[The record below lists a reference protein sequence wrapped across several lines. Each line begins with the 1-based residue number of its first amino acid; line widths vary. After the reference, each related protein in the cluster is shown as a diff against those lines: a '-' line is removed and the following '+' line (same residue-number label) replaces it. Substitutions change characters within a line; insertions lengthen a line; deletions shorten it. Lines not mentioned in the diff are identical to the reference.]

1 MKKRSDGL
9 VKMSNHSWT
18 YSRQRCRQMS
28 SITYSDRGDAKA
40 KVIGDLDILV
50 VTENGELNGSLFESG
65 VNLPRSVDWQR
76 SGPKVAQGDLWL
88 GDDAIHVDVWSC
100 KPNERGAYLCFA
112 TGPVELNL
120 LQRQRA
126 IRMGYA
132 LSQIGLLDRE
142 TKWQLDNGTEE
153 DIYRWIDMDFLTP
166 EQREK
171 FTKPK
176 QATPK
181 PYPQMTRRPIVSETT
196 TPATR
201 PTRKPAAKKAAE
213 KPAPQVTEAPAP
225 EPVTDASIEIG
236 GVSVTVRQAKEAL
249 LALTAAKSMFVKQP
263 SRPRVTRSRPATTT
277 PSPRSASR
285 PSPTSG
291 RASTPRRRRSSRLS
305 RG

>member
-1 MKKRSDGL
+1 MDLLTSEMPPDVEYHLLG
-9 VKMSNHSWT
+9 SW
-18 YSRQRCRQMS
+18 RR
-28 SITYSDRGDAKA
+28 KA

-263 SRPRVTRSRPATTT
+263 LAAKGHPLAACDYHAVAAIGFEAKPDLRKGKH
-277 PSPRSASR
+277 
-285 PSPTSG
+285 PTKTAFIEAVKGMIAEAESG
-291 RASTPRRRRSSRLS
+291 GSQV
-305 RG
+305 